1 MISAELRLPELG
13 LIAGTRGL
21 LGAGV
26 GLVIAGRL
34 TDAQRKDIG
43 WTLIAIGVLTTIPLA
58 LLVFGRHRAREA

>member
-26 GLVIAGRL
+26 GLVLAGRL
-34 TDAQRKDIG
+34 SDAQRKDIG

-58 LLVFGRHRAREA
+58 LLVFGRHRARED

>member
-26 GLVIAGRL
+26 GLVVAGRL
-34 TDAQRKDIG
+34 SDAQRKDIG

-58 LLVFGRHRAREA
+58 LLVFGRHRARPS

>member
-34 TDAQRKDIG
+34 TEDQRKDIG

-58 LLVFGRHRAREA
+58 LLVFGRRRTREA